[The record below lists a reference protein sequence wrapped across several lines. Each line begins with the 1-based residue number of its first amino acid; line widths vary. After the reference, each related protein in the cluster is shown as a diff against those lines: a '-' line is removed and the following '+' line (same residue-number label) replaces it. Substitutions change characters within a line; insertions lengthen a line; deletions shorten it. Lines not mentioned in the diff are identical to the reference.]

1 MPVHRVLVSA
11 CLLGQPVRYDGGT
24 VIVEGGILARWQM
37 EGRIVPMCPEMAGG
51 KAVPITLEAPDY
63 RIPFDKLAAA

>member
-51 KAVPITLEAPDY
+51 L
-63 RIPFDKLAAA
+63 